1 MKKKEK
7 KKDRTPILN
16 KTYFLKNNRFI
27 NEKKMKVVKEI
38 VLIILTPSF
47 QRLLKKRMN
56 SENADK

>member
-38 VLIILTPSF
+38 
-47 QRLLKKRMN
+47 K
-56 SENADK
+56 